1 MLDASKL
8 IIRLLVIDLPSDAF
22 DYFPAD
28 HAD

>member
-8 IIRLLVIDLPSDAF
+8 TVRLLVIDLPSDAF
-22 DYFPAD
+22 DDLPAD